1 MATNQY
7 VNKVVYGGTTLIDLT
22 ADTVTSSALLSGVT
36 AHNKAGA
43 PVTGT
48 CDWDSNTTDAN
59 ATASELLLNKT
70 AYVNK
75 VKITGQ
81 MPNNGSANITVVDTS
96 GTTIPIGFYDG
107 SGKAAIDST
116 SLANLIP
123 TNIRRG
129 IEILG
134 VEGTLSP
141 EDQLVVGAASATPYT
156 TSYTI
161 TAASLNYDYIT
172 QVTVASIAYTEV
184 DNQQGGKTVTI
195 GTLAPA

>member
-43 PVTGT
+43 PVIGT

-81 MPNNGSANITVVDTS
+81 MPNNGATGITVTS
-96 GTTIPIGFYDG
+96 LGGTTIPIGFYDG
-107 SGKAAIDST
+107 SGKAIIDST
-116 SLANLIP
+116 SAANITA

-129 IEILG
+129 ITILG

-141 EDQLVVGAASATPYT
+141 EDQLVVGAATATPYT

-161 TAASLNYDYIT
+161 TAASLSYDYIT

-195 GTLAPA
+195 GTVAPA

>member
-141 EDQLVVGAASATPYT
+141 EDQLVVGAATATPYT

-195 GTLAPA
+195 GTVAPA

>member
-43 PVTGT
+43 PVIGT

-81 MPNNGSANITVVDTS
+81 MPNNGSANITVVNTS

-141 EDQLVVGAASATPYT
+141 EDQLVVGAATATPYT

-195 GTLAPA
+195 GTVAPA

>member
-36 AHNKAGA
+36 AHDKAGA
-43 PVTGT
+43 PVTGS

-81 MPNNGSANITVVDTS
+81 MPNNGATGITVTS
-96 GTTIPIGFYDG
+96 LGGTTIPIGFYDG
-107 SGKAAIDST
+107 SGKAVIDST
-116 SLANLIP
+116 SAANITA

-129 IEILG
+129 ITILG

-141 EDQLVVGAASATPYT
+141 EDQLVVGAATATPYT

-161 TAASLNYDYIT
+161 TAASLSYDYIT

-195 GTLAPA
+195 GTVAPA

>member
-43 PVTGT
+43 PVTGS

-81 MPNNGSANITVVDTS
+81 MPNNGANEITVTS
-96 GTTIPIGFYDG
+96 LGGTTIPIGFYDG
-107 SGKAAIDST
+107 SGKAVIDST
-116 SLANLIP
+116 SAANITA

-129 IEILG
+129 ITILG

-141 EDQLVVGAASATPYT
+141 EDQLVVGAATATPYT

-161 TAASLNYDYIT
+161 TAASLSYDYIT

-195 GTLAPA
+195 GTVAPT

>member
-141 EDQLVVGAASATPYT
+141 EDQLVVGAATATPYT

-161 TAASLNYDYIT
+161 TAASLSYDYIT

-195 GTLAPA
+195 GTVAPA

>member
-43 PVTGT
+43 PVTGS

-81 MPNNGSANITVVDTS
+81 MPNNGATGITVTS
-96 GTTIPIGFYDG
+96 LGGTTIPIGFYDG
-107 SGKAAIDST
+107 SGKAIIDST
-116 SLANLIP
+116 SAANITA

-129 IEILG
+129 ITILG

-141 EDQLVVGAASATPYT
+141 EDQLVVGAATATPYT

-161 TAASLNYDYIT
+161 TAASLSYDYIT

-195 GTLAPA
+195 GTVAPT

>member
-172 QVTVASIAYTEV
+172 QITVASIAYTEV

-195 GTLAPA
+195 GTVAPA

>member
-22 ADTVTSSALLSGVT
+22 ADTVTSYALLSGVT

-172 QVTVASIAYTEV
+172 QITVASIAYTEV

-195 GTLAPA
+195 GTVAPA

>member
-36 AHNKAGA
+36 AHDKAGA
-43 PVTGT
+43 PVTGS

-81 MPNNGSANITVVDTS
+81 MPNNGASGITVTS
-96 GTTIPIGFYDG
+96 LGGTTIPIGFYDG
-107 SGKAAIDST
+107 SGKAVIDST
-116 SLANLIP
+116 SAANITA

-129 IEILG
+129 ITILG

-195 GTLAPA
+195 GTVAPA

>member
-36 AHNKAGA
+36 AHDKAGA
-43 PVTGT
+43 PVTGS

-81 MPNNGSANITVVDTS
+81 MPNNGATGITVS
-96 GTTIPIGFYDG
+96 SLGGTTIPIGFYDG
-107 SGKAAIDST
+107 SGKAVIDST
-116 SLANLIP
+116 SAANV
-123 TNIRRG
+123 TANNIRRG
-129 IEILG
+129 ITILG
-134 VEGTLSP
+134 VVGTLSP
-141 EDQLVVGAASATPYT
+141 EDQLVVGAAVATPYT

-161 TAASLNYDYIT
+161 TAASLDYDYIT
-172 QVTVASIAYTEV
+172 QVTVASIAYTES
-184 DNQQGGKTVTI
+184 DNPQGGKTVTI
-195 GTLAPA
+195 GTVAPA

>member
-7 VNKVVYGGTTLIDLT
+7 VNKVVYGGTTLIDIT

-43 PVTGT
+43 PVTGS

-81 MPNNGSANITVVDTS
+81 MPNNGATGITVTS
-96 GTTIPIGFYDG
+96 LGGTTIPIGFYDG
-107 SGKAAIDST
+107 SGKAVIDST
-116 SLANLIP
+116 SAANITA

-129 IEILG
+129 ITILG

-141 EDQLVVGAASATPYT
+141 EDQLVVGAATATPYT

-161 TAASLNYDYIT
+161 TAASLSYDYIT

-195 GTLAPA
+195 GTVAPA